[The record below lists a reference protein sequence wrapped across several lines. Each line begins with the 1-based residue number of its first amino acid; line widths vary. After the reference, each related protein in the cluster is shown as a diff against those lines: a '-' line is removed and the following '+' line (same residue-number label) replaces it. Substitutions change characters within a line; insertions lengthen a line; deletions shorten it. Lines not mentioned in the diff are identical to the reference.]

1 MLPIKLQGAACPIC
15 CGQKQPPEKRFF
27 PLVALVQLHLVVP
40 LLGEE
45 HLPGLAALKG
55 PHNAP
60 LLHLIHQAGG
70 AGIAYLQAALE
81 KGSRGQSRLHHHLDG
96 IGQQLV
102 LSVVASGCGPTGFL
116 FCPGC

>member
-60 LLHLIHQAGG
+60 LLGHSLPSGG
-70 AGIAYLQAALE
+70 AGE
-81 KGSRGQSRLHHHLDG
+81 GK
-96 IGQQLV
+96 
-102 LSVVASGCGPTGFL
+102 
-116 FCPGC
+116 

>member
-1 MLPIKLQGAACPIC
+1 MLPIKLQGAACPHLLWAKAD
-15 CGQKQPPEKRFF
+15 GDKRFF

-40 LLGEE
+40 ILGEE

-81 KGSRGQSRLHHHLDG
+81 EGSRGQSCLHPVSYTHLTLPT
-96 IGQQLV
+96 IHLV
-102 LSVVASGCGPTGFL
+102 
-116 FCPGC
+116 